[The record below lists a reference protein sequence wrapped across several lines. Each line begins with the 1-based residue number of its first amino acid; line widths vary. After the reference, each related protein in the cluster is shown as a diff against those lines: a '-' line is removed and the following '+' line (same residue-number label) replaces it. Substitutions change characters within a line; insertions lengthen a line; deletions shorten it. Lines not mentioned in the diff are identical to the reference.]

1 MLRLFAG
8 LAVPWDLAVR
18 MEPLMKGLPG
28 ARFVDED
35 NLHLTLRFI
44 GEVTHDDAE
53 EIAHEISRIDHPLIT
68 LACQGLGTFGE
79 SHLAH
84 SLWVDLKPNDSLA
97 ALQKKVDGAVVRA
110 GQPREGRK
118 FKPHITIARTRGVHA
133 DRLHSYLERH
143 AGFRAPP
150 VTIDHITLFS
160 SVLHKDGSI
169 YTPEVDFPLST

>member
-18 MEPLMKGLPG
+18 FEPLMKGLPG

-35 NLHLTLRFI
+35 HLHLTLRFI
-44 GEVTHDDAE
+44 GEVSHNDAE
-53 EIAHEISRIDHPLIT
+53 DIAHELSRLHHPPIEVT
-68 LACQGLGTFGE
+68 CDGLGTFGE

-84 SLWVDLKPNDSLA
+84 SLWVDLKPNTSLTD
-97 ALQKKVDGAVVRA
+97 LHKKVEAAVVRA

-118 FKPHITIARTRGVHA
+118 FKPHITIARTKAVQA
-133 DRLHSYLERH
+133 DKLHSYLEQH

-150 VTIDHITLFS
+150 ITIDQITVYS
-160 SVLHKDGSI
+160 SVLHKNGSI
-169 YTPEVDFPLST
+169 YTPEVEFPLTG